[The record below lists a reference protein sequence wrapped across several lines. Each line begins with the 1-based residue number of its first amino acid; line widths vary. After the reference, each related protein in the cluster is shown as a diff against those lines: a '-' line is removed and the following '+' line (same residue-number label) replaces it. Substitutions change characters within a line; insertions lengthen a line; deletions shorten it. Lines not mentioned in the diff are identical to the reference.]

1 MRPRLALVGLISYP
15 PRPPQSFSL
24 LLEHFGSPRSFPLA
38 FLPCPLCG
46 QGHGEEREGWPPS
59 LFSTLEMQ
67 SLREAAQN
75 EVTSPHHEGCA
86 SLLRPETQLRLAF
99 IYFNL
104 VDRHQT

>member
-1 MRPRLALVGLISYP
+1 MTPPCSHGLDLRPHP
-15 PRPPQSFSL
+15 PLQPPPSFSL
-24 LLEHFGSPRSFPLA
+24 PPEDFWSPRSFPLA

-46 QGHGEEREGWPPS
+46 QGRGEERECWPPG

-86 SLLRPETQLRLAF
+86 SLPHPET
-99 IYFNL
+99 
-104 VDRHQT
+104 